1 VLPTEYY
8 DKWTQLFLPGAS
20 LSGMIDGV
28 IVQVSWM
35 AVTIGLAFYV
45 FSRKDILA

>member
-1 VLPTEYY
+1 MVH
-8 DKWTQLFLPGAS
+8 
-20 LSGMIDGV
+20 GV

-45 FSRKDILA
+45 FARKDILA